1 VPGIA
6 LLIGSDLDGLT
17 GVEWDIDLME
27 KALKAHGFA
36 SRRCVG
42 DDATRA
48 GILTA
53 YEKLIADVGPADAA
67 VVYYS
72 GHGGLVQP
80 PAGDAA
86 GPDPMDLQFI
96 APRDFHDSTPGDFRG
111 ITSVELSVLL
121 ARLTQKTDNATV
133 IFDCCHAAHMSRHA
147 GRGRVQVRALPR
159 LLPYDMLLAHI
170 DRLRREDGLNTE
182 SVKSTG
188 NAKAVRIVACA
199 PDQSAFEYPGED
211 GKQVG
216 MLTESL
222 ALALAEAGAQK
233 VTWATVLDR
242 VRRRVLDLEPGQR
255 PEAEGPSGRLLFE
268 TAEADLMTT
277 LPVAAAVGGRGR
289 LEGAPLLGVRLGD
302 TFVIMP
308 PGAVRADTATKVGD
322 LVVDEVG
329 PMAAEGAV
337 TFKAP
342 AAQIPLGAR
351 AHRVKSTA
359 PTIAVLLPQGDQ
371 RVEALERAVADTP
384 MLRVAAPG
392 ETWTAAV
399 RVTPEGGLKVEDGI
413 GPLHATQKADEA
425 GIGLALRDLKA
436 LAQAAAL
443 RMLTADSRWALG
455 ADVDIEWGL
464 AQQGSPR
471 PLPAQGA
478 SVDVGDRIYISVR
491 NKGAQN
497 VYVSLI
503 DIAASSRIKV
513 LTRFSPSGE
522 MIRPGGAFVYGF
534 DVVNR
539 ELTGAPLSW
548 PRGLDPMRARPETVM
563 VLIAS
568 DRQDVTALEQTGV
581 TPRADRPMSPLESLL
596 HQVATGRPRDIE
608 ILSGPAVRYD
618 VHTIDFVLGS
628 RADEA

>member
-1 VPGIA
+1 MPGIA

-17 GVEWDIDLME
+17 GVEYDIGLME
-27 KALKAHGFA
+27 KALEAYGFA

-48 GILTA
+48 GILAA
-53 YEKLIADVGPADAA
+53 YEKLIADVMPGDAA

-80 PAGDAA
+80 PVGDAA

-96 APRDFHDSTPGDFRG
+96 APRDFHDSAPGDFRG

-133 IFDCCHAAHMSRHA
+133 IFDCCHASHMSRHA
-147 GRGRVQVRALPR
+147 RRGPARIKSLTR

-170 DRLRREDGLNTE
+170 DRLRREDGLDTE
-182 SVKSTG
+182 LVKTTG
-188 NAKAVRIVACA
+188 NANAVRIMACA

-211 GKQVG
+211 GRQVG

-222 ALALAEAGAQK
+222 ALALAEAGTQK

-255 PEAEGPSGRLLFE
+255 PEAEGPSGRVLFA

-277 LPVAAAVGGRGR
+277 LPVAAAEGGRAR
-289 LEGAPLLGVRLGD
+289 LECAPLLGVRLGD
-302 TFVIMP
+302 TFVITP
-308 PGAVRADTATKVGD
+308 PGAVHADTAAKVGD
-322 LVVDEVG
+322 LVVDQMG

-359 PTIAVLLPQGDQ
+359 PAIAVLLPQGNQ
-371 RVEALERAVADTP
+371 RVEALEQAVADAP

-399 RVTPEGGLKVEDGI
+399 RATPDGGLTAEDRI
-413 GPLHATQKADEA
+413 GPLYAPQKADGA
-425 GIGLALRDLKA
+425 GISLVLRDLKA
-436 LAQAAAL
+436 LAQASAL
-443 RMLTADSRWALG
+443 RVLTADSQWALG

-464 AQQGSPR
+464 AQQGSPH
-471 PLPAQGA
+471 PLPAHGA
-478 SVDVGDRIYISVR
+478 SVDVGDRLYISVR

-503 DIAASSRIKV
+503 DIAPSSRIAV

-522 MIRPGGAFVYGF
+522 AIRPGGAFVYGF
-534 DVVNR
+534 DQVNR

-548 PRGLDPMRARPETVM
+548 PQGLNPVCARPETVM

-581 TPRADRPMSPLESLL
+581 TPRDDRPMSPLERLL
-596 HQVATGRPRDIE
+596 YQVATGRPRDVE

-618 VHTIDFVLGS
+618 VHTIDFVLGP